1 MGKSRTAKRRE
12 QRKSKKETEKSQEQE
27 QPDVRFSAALESS
40 SSIEPCF
47 QVLISASAAPS
58 SADAAADLGVT
69 IEYVEDSA
77 ADKLKGTEYDALAEV
92 MERFEAR
99 QRTED
104 EPSSAAEA
112 AAAAEG
118 AGSKSQQGGEH
129 GEEAGGEDSEPEE
142 DIDPDDLSKMSNRKR
157 KQLMR
162 LSVAELKAYVSRPD
176 VVEVH
181 DVTSHEPKLL
191 VNLKATKNTIPVPR
205 HWSQKRKYLQGK
217 GGYERHPYTLPS
229 FIAATGIGTIR
240 DASLEK
246 ESGKSLKQRMRERV
260 RPKRGQMEIEYE
272 KLYDA
277 FFRYQSKPSM
287 TPFGDLYYER
297 KELEHNYP
305 NKRPGVLS
313 AKLRAALNM
322 TSEASPAP
330 WLVNMQRFGPPP
342 SYPNLQ
348 IPGLNCPPPAGATFG
363 YGHNKWGKPPVDVTG
378 RALYGDPFNLQ
389 GGEAAEEGPRVLGGE
404 GEMPVRDEWWG
415 EIGEVDT
422 DSEEEEE
429 DEEGQEAEQEAEAE
443 QATAALVDGTSTPA
457 PAADTAMPAAVQL
470 RKDAPSANTAS
481 VPYTVLQQKK
491 GELGDGIIAG
501 GHVYDM
507 GGSASVNLAKSGS
520 MAGSSGAMGGTASV
534 TGGAASVASG
544 IASSTGRGTKRSRL
558 SAVSDEDPA
567 SKYKNFKF

>member
-12 QRKSKKETEKSQEQE
+12 QRKAKKETEKAQEHDQHNVCFWKLGADAH
-27 QPDVRFSAALESS
+27 PSHSS
-40 SSIEPCF
+40 MQAP
-47 QVLISASAAPS
+47 ISASKAPS
-58 SADAAADLGVT
+58 AADAAADLGVT
-69 IEYVEDSA
+69 IEYVDDSA
-77 ADKLKGTEYDALAEV
+77 AEELKGTEYDALAEV
-92 MERFEAR
+92 IERFEAR
-99 QRTED
+99 QRTEED
-104 EPSSAAEA
+104 PSSAVETS
-112 AAAAEG
+112 AAEG
-118 AGSKSQQGGEH
+118 AGSTSQQGGEH
-129 GEEAGGEDSEPEE
+129 GEDSGGEDSEPEE

-162 LSVAELKAYVSRPD
+162 LSVAELKAYVNRPD

-313 AKLRAALNM
+313 AKLRAALGM
-322 TSEASPAP
+322 SSELSPPP
-330 WLVNMQRFGPPP
+330 WLVNMQRFGPSP

-348 IPGLNCPPPAGATFG
+348 IPGLNCPPPAGASFG

-389 GGEAAEEGPRVLGGE
+389 GGEAAEDGPRSLGGE
-404 GEMPVRDEWWG
+404 GEVAVKDDWWG

-429 DEEGQEAEQEAEAE
+429 EEEEQDADAEQEAE
-443 QATAALVDGTSTPA
+443 QTAAAAVADGTATPAA
-457 PAADTAMPAAVQL
+457 PAAAAAPAAVQL
-470 RKDAPSANTAS
+470 RKDAPAGSTAS

-507 GGSASVNLAKSGS
+507 GGASSSVNLAKSGV
-520 MAGSSGAMGGTASV
+520 AGTASV
-534 TGGAASVASG
+534 AGGAASVASG
-544 IASSTGRGTKRSRL
+544 IASSTGRGTKRSRF
-558 SAVSDEDPA
+558 SAVEEDPA

>member
-1 MGKSRTAKRRE
+1 MYVFLFGYCSCHLFNRRA
-12 QRKSKKETEKSQEQE
+12 QVSN
-27 QPDVRFSAALESS
+27 SANKASS
-40 SSIEPCF
+40 
-47 QVLISASAAPS
+47 A
-58 SADAAADLGVT
+58 ADAAADLGVT
-69 IEYVEDSA
+69 IEYVEESA
-77 ADKLKGTEYDALAEV
+77 AQDLKGSEYEALAEV

-99 QRTED
+99 QRTDE
-104 EPSSAAEA
+104 EPSSSADAGA
-112 AAAAEG
+112 NAAAEG
-118 AGSKSQQGGEH
+118 SGSKSQQGGEH
-129 GEEAGGEDSEPEE
+129 GEEAGGDESDSEEE
-142 DIDPDDLSKMSNRKR
+142 IDPDDLSKMSNRKR

-162 LSVAELKAYVSRPD
+162 LSVAELKAYVNRPD

-277 FFRYQSKPSM
+277 FFRYQTKPSM

-313 AKLRAALNM
+313 SKLRAALAM
-322 TSEASPAP
+322 SSDISPPP

-348 IPGLNCPPPAGATFG
+348 IPGLNCPPPSGASFG

-389 GGEAAEEGPRVLGGE
+389 GGEAADEGPRPLGGE
-404 GEMPVRDEWWG
+404 GEMPVKEDWWG

-422 DSEEEEE
+422 DSDDDDDDDEEEA
-429 DEEGQEAEQEAEAE
+429 DGQAVAGDAQ
-443 QATAALVDGTSTPA
+443 QAGAGTAAAETAAGIADGTATPVPGTQTPST
-457 PAADTAMPAAVQL
+457 VQL
-470 RKDAPSANTAS
+470 RKEAPTGPTPS

-507 GGSASVNLAKSGS
+507 GGGAAVNLAK
-520 MAGSSGAMGGTASV
+520 AGGVGGTSSVAGGVASV
-534 TGGAASVASG
+534 AGGAASVASG
-544 IASSTGRGTKRSRL
+544 IASSTGRGTKRSRF
-558 SAVSDEDPA
+558 SAVADEDPA